1 MRLGALEELAVG
13 RDNNF
18 NLLRMLAAT
27 GVLVSHAYPITLGP
41 GALQPFQAA
50 LGGVTLGSIC
60 VYVFFAISG
69 FFIAQSFDRTRSR
82 MDFLRARALRLFPAL
97 LVVLLVTVIV
107 AGLWLTTALPGAYW
121 AAVPE
126 YMIRNLTLF
135 KLQFVLP
142 GVFEA
147 VPYGPPINGSLW
159 TLNYEVLCYAGVFL
173 IGVLGLLRKPGVMA
187 AVMAAIVLAY
197 AVVMM
202 AQPHPRLISLADLG
216 LPFAIGTALYVWR
229 SWIVLDLR
237 VALGLGLATLALRLG
252 GGDQVW
258 AMTLFKPVFVLWL
271 SYTIFLA
278 GYWRT
283 PMLLAYNRLGD
294 YSYGIYIYAFPLQQL
309 MAHLG
314 LQTPMA
320 NMAAAFAATLLCA
333 VLSWHLVEGPALKL
347 KRRRP
352 ATDLAEARR

>member
-1 MRLGALEELAVG
+1 MRLGTLEELAVG

-27 GVLVSHAYPITLGP
+27 GVLVSHAYPIALGP
-41 GALQPFQAA
+41 GAAQPFQTA
-50 LGGVTLGSIC
+50 LGGVTLGSVC
-60 VYVFFAISG
+60 VYIFFAISG
-69 FFIAQSFDRTRSR
+69 FFIAQSFDRTGSR

-97 LVVLLVTVIV
+97 LLVLLATVV
-107 AGLWLTTALPGAYW
+107 FAGFWLTTASAGAYW

-126 YMIRNLTLF
+126 YVIRNLMLF
-135 KLQFVLP
+135 KLQFELP

-159 TLNYEVLCYAGVFL
+159 TLNYEVLCYAGIFL
-173 IGVLGLLRKPGVMA
+173 IGVLGLLRKLRVMA

-197 AVVMM
+197 AAVMM
-202 AQPHPRLISLADLG
+202 IQPHPRLISLADLG

-229 SWIVLDLR
+229 SWVVLDLR
-237 VALGLGLATLALRLG
+237 MALGLGLAALALRLG
-252 GGDQVW
+252 GGDQAW
-258 AMTLFKPVFVLWL
+258 AIALFKPVFVLWL

-314 LQTPMA
+314 LQTPVA
-320 NMAAAFAATLLCA
+320 NMAGAFVLTLLCA
-333 VLSWHLVEGPALKL
+333 VLSWHLVERPALKF

-352 ATDLAEARR
+352 VNDPAKA